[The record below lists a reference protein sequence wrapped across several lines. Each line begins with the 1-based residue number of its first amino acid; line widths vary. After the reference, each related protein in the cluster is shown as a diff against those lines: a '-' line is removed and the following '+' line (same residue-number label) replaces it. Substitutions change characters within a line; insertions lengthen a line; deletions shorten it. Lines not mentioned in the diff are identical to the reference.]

1 MNGHVSELMVN
12 HQTENETESGDT
24 ETPHE
29 QGGTADAAQKGC
41 LTEVRKDQIDFAAGV
56 GGPST
61 LRNLKH
67 DNESPALQVPRIEP
81 IPKGITQEIK
91 RQNRQH

>member
-29 QGGTADAAQKGC
+29 QGGSREEP
-41 LTEVRKDQIDFAAGV
+41 LMPPRKVA
-56 GGPST
+56 
-61 LRNLKH
+61 
-67 DNESPALQVPRIEP
+67 
-81 IPKGITQEIK
+81 
-91 RQNRQH
+91 